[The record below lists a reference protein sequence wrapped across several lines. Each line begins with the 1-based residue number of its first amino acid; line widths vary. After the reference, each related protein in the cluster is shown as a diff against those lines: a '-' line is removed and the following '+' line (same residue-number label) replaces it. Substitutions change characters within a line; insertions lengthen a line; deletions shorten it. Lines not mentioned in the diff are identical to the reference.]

1 MVHASSKFNGI
12 QRRLATSSSNTDVKW
27 SNNEEKI
34 KYLFAF

>member
-12 QRRLATSSSNTDVKW
+12 QRLATSSSNTDVKW